1 MEDEEGSKSTIETV
15 KKYILEPRSVKRG
28 TSRFLF
34 WVNKYVVLAAQYV
47 IDNETKVVKNISE
60 TSGDFLLWCRNQ
72 VFFKQYIEHDE
83 IGADEK
89 QRDKY
94 ILLVLGFLIKAFTNK
109 SNLPWRWQWTDGV
122 IWYDEKNQF
131 YVEFPSSVR
140 EVRSLIDINK
150 SADGI
155 YCLRKLVITQKMAK
169 HKEKRKSCKLST
181 LFISIF
187 VVNHVL
193 IVLFDSI
200 LYCTV

>member
-94 ILLVLGFLIKAFTNK
+94 IFAGFGILNK
-109 SNLPWRWQWTDGV
+109 SFHQQIKSPLEVAVDGRCHL
-122 IWYDEKNQF
+122 
-131 YVEFPSSVR
+131 VR
-140 EVRSLIDINK
+140 
-150 SADGI
+150 
-155 YCLRKLVITQKMAK
+155 
-169 HKEKRKSCKLST
+169 
-181 LFISIF
+181 
-187 VVNHVL
+187 
-193 IVLFDSI
+193 
-200 LYCTV
+200 